1 MGRAPSEQV
10 FEKWVQNTAHVPSLE
25 GGEAYVSKAG
35 MINST

>member
-1 MGRAPSEQV
+1 MGRDPSEQV

-25 GGEAYVSKAG
+25 EGEACVSKAG